1 MKIENSPIQILFLII
16 IVISLVTIILFFS
29 SYRELSFAQTVPN
42 GVDNCSELANPE
54 QTDSDG
60 DGIGDTCDSGSDI
73 DGDGIPDGS
82 FAQTDDEEQ
91 DKLIVKARI
100 NLTNIDLE
108 NTKFIRVIGFINGEE
123 SKQDIPISSIDKTK
137 KRLDVE
143 LKVNRE
149 SDIVKAD
156 YNDEFFVCAYQVGN
170 NTDGVATNNL
180 LPKFDC
186 NEGGLLHIYT
196 PTLINLFGLKSTA
209 YSNSQAVYAA
219 NLNATNNSN
228 NNSDTVAANL
238 NATNNSNNNSD
249 TVTIQ
254 VIAPLADR
262 KDIEK
267 LTIAAM
273 VKGQIQSEVIED
285 AQTELTN
292 DYKIKKIFTFD
303 RNTDIGQIQ
312 IGDRFYVCVSS
323 NDIPHEDTQCGNRLI
338 KHFGINSLP
347 ARELY

>member
-1 MKIENSPIQILFLII
+1 MKIENTPFHILFLII

-29 SYRELSFAQTVPN
+29 SYRELS
-42 GVDNCSELANPE
+42 L
-54 QTDSDG
+54 
-60 DGIGDTCDSGSDI
+60 
-73 DGDGIPDGS
+73 
-82 FAQTDDEEQ
+82 AQTDDEEQ
-91 DKLIVKARI
+91 YKLIVKARI

-108 NTKFIRVIGFINGEE
+108 ITKFIRVIGFINGEE

-137 KRLDVE
+137 KRLDVD

-149 SDIVKAD
+149 TDIVKAD
-156 YNDEFFVCAYQVGN
+156 YNDEFFVCVYQVGN

-186 NEGGLLHIYT
+186 KEGSLLHINT
-196 PTLINLFGLKSTA
+196 PTLINLFGLKSKA
-209 YSNSQAVYAA
+209 YSNSQAIYAA
-219 NLNATNNSN
+219 NLKATNNSK
-228 NNSDTVAANL
+228 
-238 NATNNSNNNSD
+238 NNSD

-254 VIAPLADR
+254 VIASLADR

-267 LTIAAM
+267 LTIAVM

-312 IGDRFYVCVSS
+312 IGDRYYVCVASDHIS
-323 NDIPHEDTQCGNRLI
+323 HEDTQCGKRLI
-338 KHFGINSLP
+338 KHFGINTLP
-347 ARELY
+347 ALELK

>member
-1 MKIENSPIQILFLII
+1 MKIKKSPIQILFLII
-16 IVISLVTIILFFS
+16 VLSFVTGILFFS
-29 SYRELSFAQTVPN
+29 SYGELSFAQTVPN
-42 GVDNCSELANPE
+42 GVDNCPEVVNPE

-60 DGIGDTCDSGSDI
+60 DGIGDACDSGSDS

-100 NLTNIDLE
+100 NMTNIDLE
-108 NTKFIRVIGFINGEE
+108 NTKFIRFIGFINGEE
-123 SKQDIPISSIDKTK
+123 SKQDIPISSINKTK
-137 KRLDVE
+137 KNLDVE

-149 SDIVKAD
+149 NNIVKAD
-156 YNDEFFVCAYQVGN
+156 YYDEFFVCAYQVGN
-170 NTDGVATNNL
+170 NTDAVATNNL

-186 NEGGLLHIYT
+186 NEGGLLHIT
-196 PTLINLFGLKSTA
+196 SPTQINLFGLKSKA
-209 YSNSQAVYAA
+209 YSNSQAVY
-219 NLNATNNSN
+219 
-228 NNSDTVAANL
+228 AANL

-312 IGDRFYVCVSS
+312 IGDRYYVCVSS
-323 NDIPHEDTQCGNRLI
+323 DDIPHEDTQCGKRLI

-347 ARELY
+347 AREIK